1 MWSAL
6 FKGDFMKRIQYA
18 WLLIFLFP
26 SLAFPCS
33 IFKSPFKD
41 DARISHNV
49 DWSARFPDV
58 QGSLVLNPAHMK
70 KVGELLG
77 APVRKAEWVSKLRSI
92 SFSIAGAEFPVSGFN
107 EKGLS
112 MAVLELPE
120 SQFPPAND
128 PRPAVGMAQ
137 FVQYNL
143 DVSETIDD
151 VIASEK
157 ILRPYSSALKM
168 HFFACDV
175 NNHCAV
181 FQFIDGKMNVYRGQ
195 ELPYAI
201 STNSPYPE
209 SVLAAKSCI
218 AQSCSAADNSLLRFA
233 KVSLLKTQM
242 DPTRNYDNQAY
253 EILNVVAQSAGS
265 ITQFQ
270 LTYDAKNLVF
280 SLRKR
285 DAKDVA
291 YVNVDFSK
299 INCQDPRLIIPIT
312 ENLSGDLKDSWKV
325 LTRELQTEMAVK
337 MGLPP
342 AAAALYGRYPFESIS
357 CE

>member
-1 MWSAL
+1 
-6 FKGDFMKRIQYA
+6 MKRIQCA
-18 WLLIFLFP
+18 LLTFLFP

-33 IFKSPFKD
+33 IFKSPLQD
-41 DARISHNV
+41 DAKISHNV
-49 DWSARFPDV
+49 DWTARFPDV
-58 QGSLVLNPAHMK
+58 QGALVLNPAHMK

-77 APVRKAEWVSKLRSI
+77 APVRKAEWVSKFRSV

-143 DVSETIDD
+143 DVSETLDD
-151 VIASEK
+151 VVASEK
-157 ILRPYSSALKM
+157 VLRPYSGSLKM
-168 HFFACDV
+168 HFFACDAS
-175 NNHCAV
+175 NHCAV
-181 FQFIDGKMNVYRGQ
+181 FQFISGKMNVYRDQ

-201 STNSPYPE
+201 LTNSPYPE
-209 SVLAAKSCI
+209 SALAAKNCTE
-218 AQSCSAADNSLLRFA
+218 QSCTSADNSLLRFA
-233 KVSLLKTQM
+233 RVSLLKTQM
-242 DPTRNYDNQAY
+242 DLAKNYELQAY
-253 EILNVVAQSAGS
+253 NILDVVAQSAGS

-270 LTYDAKNLVF
+270 LTYDAKNLLF
-280 SLRKR
+280 SLRK
-285 DAKDVA
+285 KGTQDVA
-291 YVNVDFSK
+291 YVNIGFSN
-299 INCQDPRLIIPIT
+299 INCQDPRLFIPIT
-312 ENLSGDLKDSWKV
+312 ANLSGDLKDSWQV
-325 LTRELQTEMAVK
+325 LTKELQTEMAVK

-342 AAAALYGRYPFESIS
+342 AAAALYGKYPFESVS